1 MASISDKA
9 YLVNAFD
16 IRRNNYIGSL
26 HRGDDCETIE
36 QYVLH
41 SLLDAVEKVH
51 IILRF
56 QCLKK

>member
-26 HRGDDCETIE
+26 HLAGDCEAIE
-36 QYVLH
+36 QYVYTLCWM
-41 SLLDAVEKVH
+41 L
-51 IILRF
+51 
-56 QCLKK
+56 LKKCI

>member
-26 HRGDDCETIE
+26 HLAGDCEAIE